1 MFEFLKNA
9 PTRIL
14 IIILILMV
22 GATGVAVQL
31 SGLSKPIALWLSC
44 FLIVIEV
51 LLLFW
56 PKFSQFASGR
66 KYMLFITI
74 MLFISAGIYLYFAHV
89 VAPKAIANAQ
99 HSPQLESH

>member
-9 PTRIL
+9 PTRLL
-14 IIILILMV
+14 IIILVLMV
-22 GATGVAVQL
+22 GATGVVVQL
-31 SGLSKPIALWLSC
+31 SGLSKPIALWLFC
-44 FLIVIEV
+44 FLSVIEGV
-51 LLLFW
+51 LLFW

-66 KYMLFITI
+66 RYMLFIAI
-74 MLFISAGIYLYFAHV
+74 VLFIGAGIYLYFAHV